1 MVIMCAGG
9 IIFGTSLGLVHI
21 RWKRGEEAESLSGSG
36 EEDSRSGCLGGWFGR
51 RRAPRYYSLGMHDS
65 GDRSDDD
72 LIADWGAEVLEEC
85 ERYKEPTALGIA
97 LRRASPCAQSDVG
110 TGGMHIHGSL
120 AYDIPNPSNLCDDI
134 DNPNIYL
141 TLNPAFSG
149 GRFQYAGVGGVGE
162 RHHRPQLSIT
172 PPHERFTTLPAVYA
186 AAAESDED
194 NP

>member
-1 MVIMCAGG
+1 M
-9 IIFGTSLGLVHI
+9 
-21 RWKRGEEAESLSGSG
+21 
-36 EEDSRSGCLGGWFGR
+36 
-51 RRAPRYYSLGMHDS
+51 APRWAWCTYDGSAAKKPSPYLVRVRKTAARAAWAVGSAEGVRHATTAWACTTVATAATTILLRIG
-65 GDRSDDD
+65 
-72 LIADWGAEVLEEC
+72 GAEVLEEC